1 MNLSDAFENRP
12 GCIGITFP
20 LLSIFIFAPD
30 ECKGAKAAKK
40 KETKQQTVY
49 TVATKQLLISLA
61 PPVLTLHL
69 KRFQQARF
77 TLRKLTKPVEF
88 PLQLNLAP
96 FCSRNGKVSE
106 NGTFYSYKYIWDQSW
121 PLFDITLP
129 SLRC

>member
-1 MNLSDAFENRP
+1 MNQSDVIENRSEYSWLHWYNLP
-12 GCIGITFP
+12 FP

-40 KETKQQTVY
+40 KETKQPTVY

-77 TLRKLTKPVEF
+77 TLRKLTKQVEF

-106 NGTFYSYKYIWDQSW
+106 NGTFHSYKYI
-121 PLFDITLP
+121 
-129 SLRC
+129 